1 MLVRKIRILRHK
13 YNITI
18 NELAKGSRR
27 SPSWLSAIELGESS
41 LREHTKEAAR
51 RGFEEVIA
59 SRHRALHALEQDFYL
74 HKDSLFDGV
83 KEGSPL

>member
-1 MLVRKIRILRHK
+1 MLVRKIRVLRLK

-18 NELAKGSRR
+18 NELAQGAKR
-27 SPSWLSAIELGESS
+27 SPSWLSAVELGGSS
-41 LREHTKEAAR
+41 LREQTKETAL

-59 SRHRALHALEQDFYL
+59 SRQRGLYALERDFHL

-83 KEGSPL
+83 KEGDPL